1 MIRNVFFELQ
11 CNVSTCCCCYTE
23 SSCYSIKVGFY
34 KQVLNISI
42 ISGCLYLVKAASTP
56 LKKKKKR
63 IITKNQ
69 VAHEEEL
76 STHYNDK
83 WKTWTKDTIREYYS
97 DLRDVLGKDPTL
109 QKARKMAEQYFNNNV
124 DVDGPSFAKNFW
136 QAGGGRQFKAQEQ
149 SLIGFLTYKNALKDG
164 YSENVHCKMQRYL

>member
-1 MIRNVFFELQ
+1 MPVF
-11 CNVSTCCCCYTE
+11 SK
-23 SSCYSIKVGFY
+23 SGKYS
-34 KQVLNISI
+34 
-42 ISGCLYLVKAASTP
+42 
-56 LKKKKKR
+56 LKEKKKKR

-136 QAGGGRQFKAQEQ
+136 QAGGGRRFKAQEQ

-164 YSENVHCKMQRYL
+164 YSENVHCKMRRYL